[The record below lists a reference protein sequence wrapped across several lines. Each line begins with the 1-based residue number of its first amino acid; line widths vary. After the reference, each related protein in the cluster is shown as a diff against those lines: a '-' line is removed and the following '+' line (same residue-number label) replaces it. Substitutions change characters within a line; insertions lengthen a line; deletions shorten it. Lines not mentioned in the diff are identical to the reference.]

1 MARLIQRAVNAVWT
15 ENTIIGVV
23 ILALLDFFAKA
34 VGLVR
39 NPSVDTASALL
50 YPTFIVVVLL
60 EIYLIRS
67 SGSSKLDSVGE
78 ELDEIKSM
86 VSDEQSALE
95 SIRRDISSD
104 VLKQLDEI
112 RKKVN
117 EQFSYEAFSTGD
129 EFDAYLKTR
138 FQEAKD
144 VKVIHLSSGTSDK
157 KKGRGYYE
165 IVDNFVKKG
174 GTFTRIFSDTGNVEV
189 FRWIKENLEQYQSNK
204 YFIYF
209 LNEVFVTAEMRTMGI
224 MIIDKSEVCLGGGYE
239 TEFANPT
246 LSIKNPTMV
255 EFFMDYFNYLKT
267 CATGIRSHNRPTRW
281 DILNSRIT
289 DLQSALNTDGTDQVR
304 N

>member
-1 MARLIQRAVNAVWT
+1 
-15 ENTIIGVV
+15 V

-39 NPSVDTASALL
+39 SPSVDTASALL

-67 SGSSKLDSVGE
+67 SGSSKLESVGG
-78 ELDEIKSM
+78 ELDEIKRM
-86 VSDEQSALE
+86 VSAQKSALD
-95 SIRRDISSD
+95 SIRSDISSD
-104 VLKQLDEI
+104 VLKGLDEI
-112 RKKVN
+112 KKKVN

-129 EFDAYLKTR
+129 KFDAYLKTR

-157 KKGRGYYE
+157 RIGRGYYE
-165 IVDNFVKKG
+165 ILDNFVKKG
-174 GTFTRIFSDTGNVEV
+174 GTFTRIFSDSGNEDV
-189 FRWIKENLEQYQSNK
+189 FKWIKDDLEQYKSNK

-209 LNEVFVTAEMRTMGI
+209 LNDVFVKAEMRTMGI

-246 LSIKNPTMV
+246 LSIKNPTIV
-255 EFFMDYFNYLKT
+255 EFFMDYFNYLSR
-267 CATGIRSHNRPTRW
+267 CATGIRSQNRPTRW
-281 DILNSRIT
+281 DILNARIA
-289 DLQSALNTDGTDQVR
+289 DLQSELNTDGTDQAHT
-304 N
+304 